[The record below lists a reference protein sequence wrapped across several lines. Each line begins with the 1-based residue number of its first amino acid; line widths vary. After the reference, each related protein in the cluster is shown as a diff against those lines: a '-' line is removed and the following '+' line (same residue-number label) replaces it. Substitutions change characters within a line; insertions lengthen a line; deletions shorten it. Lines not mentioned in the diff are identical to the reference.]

1 MSLRSLAKFK
11 LIMRR
16 HRNELRGHQRR
27 RALGHGL
34 FNLCVNPSLIMSFAH
49 LASFSAFMIVAFAG
63 LLKSKHLTPSKMYF
77 STNFWADY
85 ATEA

>member
-1 MSLRSLAKFK
+1 
-11 LIMRR
+11 
-16 HRNELRGHQRR
+16 
-27 RALGHGL
+27 
-34 FNLCVNPSLIMSFAH
+34 
-49 LASFSAFMIVAFAG
+49 MIVAFAG